1 MCFRPGGVAKAQICP
16 NCGKK
21 LIPLGGVIQK
31 KCPFCK
37 TDFTA
42 MIAAAKAEFEK
53 EEAAKKAEAAQKAED
68 AKPEEGAKPA
78 EEDKKPE

>member
-1 MCFRPGGVAKAQICP
+1 MCFRPGGVSKAQVCP

-42 MIAAAKAEFEK
+42 MI
-53 EEAAKKAEAAQKAED
+53 EAAKQAEAARQAEG

-78 EEDKKPE
+78 EDKKPE

>member
-1 MCFRPGGVAKAQICP
+1 MCFRPGGVAKAQVCP

-21 LIPLGGVIQK
+21 LIPIGGVFQK

-42 MIAAAKAEFEK
+42 MIEAAKK
-53 EEAAKKAEAAQKAED
+53 EESERLAAEAAKKAEGAQPGDE
-68 AKPEEGAKPA
+68 
-78 EEDKKPE
+78 KKPE

>member
-21 LIPLGGVIQK
+21 LIPLGGVFQK

-42 MIAAAKAEFEK
+42 MIEAAKAEAAK
-53 EEAAKKAEAAQKAED
+53 EEAAKKAER
-68 AKPEEGAKPA
+68 AKQAEGAKPA
-78 EEDKKPE
+78 EDKKTE

>member
-42 MIAAAKAEFEK
+42 MI
-53 EEAAKKAEAAQKAED
+53 EAAKKEEADRLAAEAA
-68 AKPEEGAKPA
+68 AKQAEGAKP

>member
-42 MIAAAKAEFEK
+42 MIEAAKAEFAK
-53 EEAAKKAEAAQKAED
+53 EEAAKKAGGAI
-68 AKPEEGAKPA
+68 PEEGAKP

>member
-21 LIPLGGVIQK
+21 LIPIGGVFQK

-42 MIAAAKAEFEK
+42 MIEAAKAE
-53 EEAAKKAEAAQKAED
+53 EAARAAQEAKGEEP
-68 AKPEEGAKPA
+68 KPEET
-78 EEDKKPE
+78 KPEEPKTGE

>member
-21 LIPLGGVIQK
+21 LIPIGGVFQK

-53 EEAAKKAEAAQKAED
+53 EEAAKKAEAAQKAE
-68 AKPEEGAKPA
+68 GTKPA

>member
-1 MCFRPGGVAKAQICP
+1 MCFRPGGVAKAQVCP

-21 LIPLGGVIQK
+21 LVPIGGVYQK

-42 MIAAAKAEFEK
+42 LI
-53 EEAAKKAEAAQKAED
+53 EAAKKEAEAEAAAKKAAE
-68 AKPEEGAKPA
+68 ASPEAPKPE
-78 EEDKKPE
+78 